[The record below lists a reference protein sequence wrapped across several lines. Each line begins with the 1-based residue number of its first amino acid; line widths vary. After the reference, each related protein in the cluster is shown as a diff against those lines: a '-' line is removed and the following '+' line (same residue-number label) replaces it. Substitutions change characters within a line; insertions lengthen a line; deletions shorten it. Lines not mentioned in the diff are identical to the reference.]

1 MWLMGT
7 AGVLSKKTNMA
18 YHVAPVDS
26 QLVAERDVLQN
37 ELGAVLSGELEQVQE
52 KGEVRHP
59 PII

>member
-1 MWLMGT
+1 MGT

-37 ELGAVLSGELEQVQE
+37 ELGAVLSGELEQV
-52 KGEVRHP
+52 
-59 PII
+59 